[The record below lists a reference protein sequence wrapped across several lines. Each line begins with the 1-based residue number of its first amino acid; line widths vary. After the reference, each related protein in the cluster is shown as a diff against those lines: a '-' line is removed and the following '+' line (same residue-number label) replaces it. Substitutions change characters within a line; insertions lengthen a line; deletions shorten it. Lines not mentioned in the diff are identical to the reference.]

1 MPDHIQELIN
11 LTIKTLSVPFYKD
24 WAFWAVVVSVF
35 SSIVALIIAFK
46 DQILRQWNKPD
57 LVAEKIEVFQQ
68 INSNNSAYWIF
79 RLLIK
84 NEGKSSANN
93 VEIDTSKL
101 FEGGKIRHNFLP
113 APLRWTHGE
122 LFLNRVARNIGSSQS
137 VYLDIATFCPPNY
150 QTDVKYMTPCSLWLA
165 TLAGAEIQSFS
176 NINLA
181 NTELELKIFAENLA
195 PSTIA
200 LNVDYD
206 DKNCTLPKIT
216 IKK

>member
-1 MPDHIQELIN
+1 M
-11 LTIKTLSVPFYKD
+11 
-24 WAFWAVVVSVF
+24 
-35 SSIVALIIAFK
+35 
-46 DQILRQWNKPD
+46 
-57 LVAEKIEVFQQ
+57 VAEKIEVFQQ

-84 NEGKSSANN
+84 NKGKSSANN

-101 FEGGKIRHNFLP
+101 FEGEKIRDNFLP

-137 VYLDIATFCPPNY
+137 VYLDIATFCPSNY
-150 QTDVKYMTPCSLWLA
+150 QTDVPYMTPCSLWLS

-181 NTELELKIFAENLA
+181 NTKLELKIFAENLA
-195 PSTIA
+195 PSTIV

-206 DKNCTLPKIT
+206 DRNCTLPKIT
-216 IKK
+216 IKKYIQT